1 MKQTQNLKQI
11 YFQDLVKES
20 ADKLHQLVISSDY
33 NRDVNNIIIVSRKKL
48 HYYMYTVEILH

>member
-11 YFQDLVKES
+11 YFQDLVNES

-33 NRDVNNIIIVSRKKL
+33 DHDVNNIIIVSRKKL